1 MSRGPASV
9 FLLKEAGP
17 RPGLGVNYSRRPGLG
32 PASGWVGAGG
42 KGGEVC
48 GGGGGGKG
56 GEGGGNEGA
65 TKMVLAR
72 LHIFL

>member
-42 KGGEVC
+42 KVGRFEGEGV
-48 GGGGGGKG
+48 GERGGKG
-56 GEGGGNEGA
+56 ERGVDGEGGR
-65 TKMVLAR
+65 V
-72 LHIFL
+72 